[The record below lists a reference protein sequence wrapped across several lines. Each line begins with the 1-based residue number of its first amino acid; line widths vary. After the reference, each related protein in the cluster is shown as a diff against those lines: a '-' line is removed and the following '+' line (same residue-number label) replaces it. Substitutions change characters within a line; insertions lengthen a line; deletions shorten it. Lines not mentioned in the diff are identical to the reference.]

1 MLLPFIYMLTKTDD
15 SNNLATV
22 VALFIPVDLVIW
34 DGMNFLSKLQ
44 NKISDWTME
53 FSPIQV

>member
-1 MLLPFIYMLTKTDD
+1 MLLKINDYK
-15 SNNLATV
+15 NLATV
-22 VALFIPVDLVIW
+22 VALFIPIYVIIW
-34 DGMNFLSKLQ
+34 DRMNFLSKLQ